1 MNVAKNAINYTPQG
15 GRIRIA
21 VEPNYQ
27 GEVDITIS
35 DTGMGIPEKDLI
47 HIFEPFY
54 TTENKGTGLGLYISR
69 ELCES
74 NQARL
79 DYQRRQGGGSC
90 LRITFAH
97 SRKLS

>member
-1 MNVAKNAINYTPQG
+1 ML
-15 GRIRIA
+15 
-21 VEPNYQ
+21 
-27 GEVDITIS
+27 EVLD
-35 DTGMGIPEKDLI
+35 DGPGVPDEQLQN
-47 HIFEPFY
+47 IFEPFY
-54 TTENKGTGLGLYISR
+54 TTDNKGSGLGLYISR